1 MPPTRSSKRTQTRVQ
16 EDTEASETSS
26 PVASSS
32 RPAHMAYQTPAVNR
46 LRHAPRVRQSLTR
59 SGILSNDITSRADQ
73 VSGLA
78 GNFLRRLYEGRGLT
92 VAWSALNDCKVSN
105 IFPPH
110 APPLPTYDEIENA
123 LHPDHDLDR
132 DALFRAIRLSN
143 LSTFLF
149 SIFSPETASDTFLP
163 FDLEEEDEEE
173 VRGLS
178 EDQMTLRARVRRRN
192 YVWEKAWKMFW
203 TMVVPEQ
210 KRDSERA
217 MTLWLDFATQ
227 IHLRYQCPSPTDD
240 PSDALPEIS
249 GILDNDFFSQSA
261 LLRFGLWTLPD
272 DAGDKDIAKKAR
284 ASNRWEDMAEKR
296 IKDLREMTFE
306 EATEEFDW
314 EDFRDRLLAWVKKNV
329 LVDED
334 TSVFTPPKGRRP
346 SLAPLSYRSISPLK
360 PLSKLP
366 GPLRETII
374 PRQEEEEGKQED
386 EEQASDQR
394 EEGEE
399 EEERSTDQDEEEE
412 ERAND
417 EEEEEEEQVTDQ
429 DDEEEEER
437 AIEQDALTQVASLDD
452 EVFRFNPAPTHA
464 ANGVTGKKKFKF
476 AETQDDAVQIGWDSQ
491 TPEKTPVP
499 KRKVSGKGKGKARMV
514 EESEEESLRS
524 DADAQSSQSYMSEDA
539 RQGGAMDLDTDD
551 SEDPDDLYL
560 DDGQTDPPPLQDV
573 KPAPSAPGRTTR
585 AMSRAQSVT
594 PAPAPATKK
603 GRKRMG
609 DKEDPE
615 PVIPQAARSQPTK
628 KARKMKQPPPTLTE
642 TESEHESEAETL
654 ATQASNRGHPAP
666 GTTPSPAPSSQMED
680 DEPTPR
686 PRARPSAPA
695 TVTRD
700 EDEVMEEEFDLGQL
714 HSPETETP
722 RSAAIPSQSSQRSKK
737 APKSR
742 RDPRRINEDTATHD
756 VDHDG
761 FFEAMDAHEKEQS
774 SKSKGKER
782 AKEVTIEPSPP
793 PASSSRAAQK
803 PAEPSRPAQSYRIG
817 EAGPSRQSASS
828 RRSTSHTGASNMDW
842 QNPAFMGDDA
852 PMAAQDDYDAQ
863 GEAMRENGYVDH
875 DLNTEEEEQEEEE
888 NGHPSEDGAFATDS
902 SDSEAALRKI
912 RASNKATAA
921 RRRQQAPD
929 EDTEDESDTRSSTG
943 SSQGR
948 VRLNRPAKKP
958 RPLKKLPSPQSSQ
971 PGRTAKHLRKSRKI
985 IDPDDDPCML
995 EDGQPLKPF
1004 IDLDAPIKYQPDIPR
1019 ARYTAIWTD
1028 ELSWL
1033 MYRTVQKC
1041 PAWVRFPLRIVW
1053 YLHGANGRLGN
1064 EFAGFDMA
1072 QLKSRMEEI
1081 TNIRLHGGHPIEG
1094 NARAFIRSAAVKKS
1108 LGWEL
1113 QREKRRVQAAID
1125 DKLDGEES
1133 ERLDE
1138 EDEEED
1144 QAPQKKPSRPVK
1156 NTKKTARAPKSTKGR
1171 ARKVAQSPDSP
1182 ESEDDGHLSN
1192 AEAGPSNRISNGEGM
1207 TAKGKKILKD
1217 MQADRDDESESDSE
1231 LTVVEGRPTRPSGRL
1246 ATLGNRRPYVEIPRS
1261 RRLSA
1266 NKAKQT
1272 SPSKSG
1278 TEDMQ
1283 EGEKGTGNQLYGA
1296 DGLRDELDQ
1305 DDVDVDQQ
1313 DEEDAGAG
1321 EAAELPPAGQ
1331 RAPSVPDS
1339 SGGQPRVEGTPYTDS
1354 LEAANK
1360 EEEEEGPTEDGEQEE
1375 EGQPPGQQQAEEEQ
1389 PTGGEQAASGQSNA
1403 SAKPRRLFGGFFSRS

>member
-1 MPPTRSSKRTQTRVQ
+1 MPPTRSSKRTQSRVQ

-32 RPAHMAYQTPAVNR
+32 RPAYMAYQTPAVNR
-46 LRHAPRVRQSLTR
+46 LRHAPRVRESLTR

-78 GNFLRRLYEGRGLT
+78 ANFLRRLYEGRGLT
-92 VAWSALNDCKVSN
+92 VAWSAFNDCKVSN

-132 DALFRAIRLSN
+132 DALFRAVRLSN

-149 SIFSPETASDTFLP
+149 SIYSPETASDTFLP
-163 FDLEEEDEEE
+163 FDLEEENEED

-178 EDQMTLRARVRRRN
+178 EGQMTLRARVRRRN

-203 TMVVPEQ
+203 RMVVPEQ

-272 DAGDKDIAKKAR
+272 DAGEKDIAKKAR

-329 LVDED
+329 LMDED
-334 TSVFTPPKGRRP
+334 TSIFTPPKGRRP

-360 PLSKLP
+360 PFPKLP

-374 PRQEEEEGKQED
+374 PRQEEEEEKQED
-386 EEQASDQR
+386 EEQVGDQGEEEKEEEERSTDQGTDKEEEQASDQR
-394 EEGEE
+394 EEEGE
-399 EEERSTDQDEEEE
+399 EEERSTDQD
-412 ERAND
+412 D
-417 EEEEEEEQVTDQ
+417 
-429 DDEEEEER
+429 EEEER
-437 AIEQDALTQVASLDD
+437 AIEQDALTKVASVDD

-464 ANGVTGKKKFKF
+464 ANGVTGKKVFKF

-499 KRKVSGKGKGKARMV
+499 KRKVSGKGKGKARMI

-524 DADAQSSQSYMSEDA
+524 DTDAQSSQSYMSEDA
-539 RQGGAMDLDTDD
+539 RAGGAMDLDTDD
-551 SEDPDDLYL
+551 NEDPDGLYL

-603 GRKRMG
+603 GRKRTR
-609 DKEDPE
+609 DKEDSELVVSQP
-615 PVIPQAARSQPTK
+615 ARGQPTK
-628 KARKMKQPPPTLTE
+628 KARRTNQPPPTLTE

-654 ATQASNRGHPAP
+654 ATQASNRGRPAP
-666 GTTPSPAPSSQMED
+666 GTTPSPAPSSQRED
-680 DEPTPR
+680 GEPTPR
-686 PRARPSAPA
+686 PGARPSAPA
-695 TVTRD
+695 IVTKD
-700 EDEVMEEEFDLGQL
+700 EDEAMEEKFDLGQL
-714 HSPETETP
+714 LSPETEPP
-722 RSAAIPSQSSQRSKK
+722 RAAAIPSQSSQRSKK
-737 APKSR
+737 AIKSR
-742 RDPRRINEDTATHD
+742 RDPRRINEDSATHD

-793 PASSSRAAQK
+793 PASSSRAAQQ
-803 PAEPSRPAQSYRIG
+803 PAEPSRPARSYRID
-817 EAGPSRQSASS
+817 EAGPSRQPASS
-828 RRSTSHTGASNMDW
+828 RRSTSHTGASNIDW
-842 QNPAFMGDDA
+842 HNPAFMGDDA

-863 GEAMRENGYVDH
+863 KEAMRENGYGDY
-875 DLNTEEEEQEEEE
+875 DLNTEEEEEEEEE

-902 SDSEAALRKI
+902 SDSEAALRRI
-912 RASNKATAA
+912 RASNKAIAA
-921 RRRQQAPD
+921 RRRQQTPD
-929 EDTEDESDTRSSTG
+929 EDTEDESDTQSSTG

-948 VRLNRPAKKP
+948 VRLDRPAKKP
-958 RPLKKLPSPQSSQ
+958 RPLKKPLLPQSSQ
-971 PGRTAKHLRKSRKI
+971 PGSTAKHLRKSRKI
-985 IDPDDDPCML
+985 FDPDNDPCML

-1004 IDLDAPIKYQPDIPR
+1004 RDLDAPIKYQPDIPR
-1019 ARYTAIWTD
+1019 ARYQAIWTD

-1041 PAWVRFPLRIVW
+1041 PAWVRYPLRIVW
-1053 YLHGANGRLGN
+1053 YLHGADGRLGN

-1081 TNIRLHGGHPIEG
+1081 TNIRLHGGHPVEG
-1094 NARAFIRSAAVKKS
+1094 NARAFVKSAAVKKS

-1113 QREKRRVQAAID
+1113 QREKRRVQAAIN
-1125 DKLDGEES
+1125 DKLAGEES
-1133 ERLDE
+1133 ERLDDE
-1138 EDEEED
+1138 EEEED
-1144 QAPQKKPSRPVK
+1144 QASQKKPSRPVK
-1156 NTKKTARAPKSTKGR
+1156 NTKRIARAPKSTKGR

-1192 AEAGPSNRISNGEGM
+1192 AEAGPSNRIGNGEGM
-1207 TAKGKKILKD
+1207 TATGTKILKD
-1217 MQADRDDESESDSE
+1217 IQADRDDESEIDSE
-1231 LTVVEGRPTRPSGRL
+1231 STVVERRPTRSSGRL
-1246 ATLGNRRPYVEIPRS
+1246 ATSGNRRPCVEIPRS
-1261 RRLSA
+1261 QNLSA
-1266 NKAKQT
+1266 KKAKQT

-1278 TEDMQ
+1278 AKDTQ
-1283 EGEKGTGNQLYGA
+1283 EGEEANGNQLYGA
-1296 DGLRDELDQ
+1296 DDLRDELDE

-1331 RAPSVPDS
+1331 HAPTVPDS
-1339 SGGQPRVEGTPYTDS
+1339 SGEQPRVEGTPYTGS
-1354 LEAANK
+1354 LETANK
-1360 EEEEEGPTEDGEQEE
+1360 EVEEEEPREDEEQEE
-1375 EGQPPGQQQAEEEQ
+1375 EQPTGQQQAEEV
-1389 PTGGEQAASGQSNA
+1389 GGEQAASGQSNA
-1403 SAKPRRLFGGFFSRS
+1403 SAKPRTLFGSFFGRS